1 MVAVDD
7 ATGARRAFG
16 LAGSRL
22 AASPL
27 YSLLCRRVAEDNLYE
42 DERVFEYFV
51 REGASFDGWED
62 ARSVLTATSYLLR
75 QREGRDYL
83 AEYFPVLGG
92 GRPPDERAFQ
102 LFREMLRD
110 RRSTLAAWLNRS
122 VVLDDP
128 AGGARVM
135 RLLDAYLGQAYAD
148 PVPLDLMCVGAAAGL
163 ELVAD
168 LLEPGLLQA
177 HRVVRRIGVDL
188 VPVDVR
194 QPDELAWM
202 LSYLLPEDVAGQERI
217 RRAVKLIE
225 DADVILTQRDAFVA
239 AADPVREPAVQVVF
253 GVSFLCGVEDPARMD
268 EVLRSRDGDVL
279 WVSDEDVMTMTRLG
293 LGEGL
298 EGVAEAARATRLTH
312 YRDGEV
318 VAIRQRITAEPAE

>member
-1 MVAVDD
+1 MAVDD
-7 ATGARRAFG
+7 ETGARRAFE
-16 LAGSRL
+16 LAARRL

-27 YSLLCRRVAEDNLYE
+27 YSLLCRRVADDDLYE

-62 ARSVLTATSYLLR
+62 ARGVLTATSYLLR

-110 RRSTLAAWLNRS
+110 RRSTLAPLLHHS

-135 RLLDAYLGQAYAD
+135 GMLDAYLGQAYAD
-148 PVPLDLMCVGAAAGL
+148 AVPLDLMCVGAAAGL

-168 LLEPGLLQA
+168 LLGSKLLSA

-188 VPVDVR
+188 VPIDVR
-194 QPDELAWM
+194 RPDELAWM
-202 LSYLLPEDVAGQERI
+202 LAVLLPEDVAGQDRI
-217 RRAVKLIE
+217 RRAARLIE
-225 DADVILTQRDAFVA
+225 DADVILTQRDAFAA
-239 AADPVREPAVQVVF
+239 AADPVREPAVPVVF
-253 GVSFLCGVEDPARMD
+253 GVSFLRDADDLERMD
-268 EVLRSRDGDVL
+268 GVLRGRDGDVL
-279 WVSDEDVMTMTRLG
+279 WVNDEDAAAMTRMG
-293 LGEGL
+293 YGEGL
-298 EGVAEAARATRLTH
+298 EGVDGMARVTRLTH

-318 VAIRQRITAEPAE
+318 VAIRQRITATPTG